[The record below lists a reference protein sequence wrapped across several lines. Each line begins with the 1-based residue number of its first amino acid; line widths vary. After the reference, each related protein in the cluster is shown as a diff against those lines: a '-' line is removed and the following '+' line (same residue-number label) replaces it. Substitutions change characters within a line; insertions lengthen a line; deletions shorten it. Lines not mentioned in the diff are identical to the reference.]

1 MTHHMISISQ
11 AEDIIRQS
19 VRPLPP
25 RRMPLSAVLGLTLA
39 EEVVAACDIPAFPQ
53 SSMDGYAFAYPDWAG
68 SRELKIS
75 GVIAAGDRQPCRL
88 SPGTAVRI
96 FTGAAVPEGADTVVM
111 QEKVQTADG
120 KLVISDGQLQPGS
133 NVRPRGSEI
142 RTGALALEAGTTLT
156 TAAIGFLAGIGHA
169 EVVVYPRP
177 SISLII
183 TGSELQ
189 RPGGQLEYGQVY
201 ESNSSALLAALEQM
215 HIRDVKVVEVDDD
228 PDMLTMALHTALEE
242 SDLTLLTGGISVGD
256 YDFVLQAAAAC
267 RVVPAFYKVRQR
279 PGKPLFMGKR
289 EAKVVFGLPGNPSSV
304 LTCFYMY
311 VVPALGLLS
320 KTRTDLRTVRAPLA
334 GAHRKPAGLTHFFKG
349 NFDGEQAYPLGAQES
364 YRMHSFARSNC
375 LIRLDEDQ
383 TDLPEGTLV
392 TVHLLPV
399 C

>member
-1 MTHHMISISQ
+1 MISISE

-19 VRPLPP
+19 VRPLPTS
-25 RRMPLSAVLGLTLA
+25 RMPISAVLGLTLA
-39 EEVVAACDIPAFPQ
+39 EDVFAACDIPAFPQ
-53 SSMDGYAFAYPDWAG
+53 SSMDGYAFAYRDWAG

-75 GVIAAGDRQPCRL
+75 GVVAAGDREPSRL

-120 KLVISDGQLQPGS
+120 ILVISDGQLQPGS

-142 RTGALALEAGTTLT
+142 RAGALALEAGTTLT
-156 TAAIGFLAGIGHA
+156 AAAIGFLAAIGQD
-169 EVVVYPRP
+169 EVAVYPRP
-177 SISLII
+177 SISLIV
-183 TGSELQ
+183 TGNELR
-189 RPGGQLEYGQVY
+189 RPGAELEYGQVY
-201 ESNSSALLAALEQM
+201 ESNSSTLLAALEQM
-215 HIRDVKVVEVDDD
+215 HIRNVKVVQVDDD
-228 PDMLTMALHTALEE
+228 PDKLTVALHTALNE
-242 SDLTLLTGGISVGD
+242 SDFTLLTGGISVGD

-267 RVVPAFYKVRQR
+267 RVVPSFYKVRQR

-289 EAKVVFGLPGNPSSV
+289 EDKVVFGLPGNPSSV

-320 KTRTDLRTVRAPLA
+320 KTRTDLGTVRAPLA
-334 GAHRKPAGLTHFFKG
+334 RAHRKPAGLTHFLKG

-375 LIRLDEDQ
+375 LIRLGEDQ
-383 TDLPEGTLV
+383 TDVPAGTLV